1 MSNYI
6 IPNLF
11 VLTFLILVS
20 ISCTHQDKIQMN
32 NHNNSGQLI
41 NYLALGDSYTIGQG
55 LEESERWPN
64 QLGQKLEENGYEIGA
79 IDIIAKTG
87 WTTTNLINN
96 IELTELGEFNLVSLL
111 IGVNN
116 QFQNKSFEIFRSE
129 FDLLVEKSI
138 QITGSNKRVF
148 ILSIPDYGV
157 TPFGSSNSDMIA
169 QELDMYNDYMNQ
181 RCFEQNISFVNIT
194 EISRQLADSP
204 GSLAEDNLHPSG
216 SQYAKWVEEMFP
228 TVIALL
234 EK

>member
-216 SQYAKWVEEMFP
+216 SQYAKWVKELFP
-228 TVIALL
+228 KVIALL